1 MDITQ
6 LSSIIRWP
14 YFQPSK
20 DVEFTLIEKLII
32 WQRDSAY
39 EGVNK
44 DDKHI
49 LPYSMSKYDEW
60 NSEKGKL
67 KQKGVWVIHNPMEI
81 FLKEYSENLENERFC
96 WNRAIS
102 IFDIKDT
109 TKGPKAWK
117 L

>member
-32 WQRDSAY
+32 WKRDSAY
-39 EGVNK
+39 EGVNE
-44 DDKHI
+44 DDKHT
-49 LPYSMSKYDEW
+49 LPISMSKYNEW

-67 KQKGVWVIHNPMEI
+67 KRKGVWVIHNPMEVFLEGI
-81 FLKEYSENLENERFC
+81 FRESREFR

-102 IFDIKDT
+102 GFDIKDT
-109 TKGPKAWK
+109 TKGPKA
-117 L
+117 

>member
-49 LPYSMSKYDEW
+49 KPYLMSKYDKW
-60 NSEKGKL
+60 NSKKRKL
-67 KQKGVWVIHNPMEI
+67 KRKCVWVINKSNGD
-81 FLKEYSENLENERFC
+81 FFWKEYSENLEN
-96 WNRAIS
+96 
-102 IFDIKDT
+102 
-109 TKGPKAWK
+109 
-117 L
+117 